1 MSVSGAVEVQSSMK
15 EWLEIAYYFAGIV
28 VSIVAVLGLS
38 QVRLLRKQITV
49 AKEDIQTTK
58 SIARTN
64 SRRAAIELAVSEN
77 RRFAET
83 CIQASV
89 KIRKFCTRNEVSYLQ
104 DILFERTEN
113 GFKLDTSNI
122 NAESTK
128 KMVEIEEY
136 INELVNGLESY
147 ALYFIGGVADEKM
160 GFLSNGKQYIA
171 TCELAFK
178 FFPIADIED
187 DDFEAVKALY
197 FKWRKMLKEKELR
210 LKEKEI
216 KAELEKHKETYVKA
230 IGT

>member
-1 MSVSGAVEVQSSMK
+1 MRGQTLAGLQSK
-15 EWLEIAYYFAGIV
+15 
-28 VSIVAVLGLS
+28 
-38 QVRLLRKQITV
+38 
-49 AKEDIQTTK
+49 
-58 SIARTN
+58 
-64 SRRAAIELAVSEN
+64 LAVSEN

-128 KMVEIEEY
+128 KIVEIEEY

-171 TCELAFK
+171 SCELAFK
-178 FFPIADIED
+178 FFPIADVED

-216 KAELEKHKETYVKA
+216 KAETRET
-230 IGT
+230 

>member
-128 KMVEIEEY
+128 KIVEIEEY

-147 ALYFIGGVADEKM
+147 ALYFIGGVA
-160 GFLSNGKQYIA
+160 
-171 TCELAFK
+171 
-178 FFPIADIED
+178 
-187 DDFEAVKALY
+187 
-197 FKWRKMLKEKELR
+197 
-210 LKEKEI
+210 
-216 KAELEKHKETYVKA
+216 
-230 IGT
+230 